1 VPTDPLR
8 AEALAAA
15 QAYDTLPRGE
25 MQVPGDQ
32 VGMGWRARSCDVKAV
47 VQRVAQGRVTVGGE
61 VIGQIGP
68 GLVVLLGIE
77 RGDGDSE
84 AQWMANKIANL
95 RVFADDE
102 GKFNRS
108 LLDVAG
114 QILLISQFTVCGDAR
129 KGRRPSFTSAAP
141 PEVAEPL
148 LERVAELL
156 AQQGVP
162 VECGQFQ
169 AHMMVEIHNDG
180 PVTIILEKP
189 PSNA

>member
-1 VPTDPLR
+1 
-8 AEALAAA
+8 
-15 QAYDTLPRGE
+15 
-25 MQVPGDQ
+25 
-32 VGMGWRARSCDVKAV
+32 VKAV
-47 VQRVAQGRVTVGGE
+47 AQRVAQGKVTVAGE
-61 VIGQIGP
+61 VVGRIGS
-68 GLVVLLGIE
+68 GLVVLLGVE

-114 QILLISQFTVCGDAR
+114 QVLLISQFTVCGDVR

-141 PEVAEPL
+141 PEIAEPL

-156 AQQGVP
+156 TELGVA

-169 AHMMVEIHNDG
+169 AHMLVEIHNDG
-180 PVTIILEKP
+180 PVTIILEKL
-189 PSNA
+189 PSNP